1 MSRPESDIDESL
13 LHPLT
18 RERYPV
24 REMPRARSLIVR
36 MDITNK
42 CNLDCIQCTLASTRL
57 ALGEGAFDMSVELF
71 AKIARQIFPSSHLVA
86 LSCEAEPTMHSRFDE
101 ILRIVG
107 ETKGPAYLMTTN
119 ATTLTERR
127 VQALFDCDMAGLN
140 ISIDGATAATFERIR
155 QRGKFEG
162 VVRAIDRINRVKASR
177 GWGRD
182 DTPQL
187 QINYTLMRSTVR
199 ELPRMVELCREW
211 QVHRLTLQHVYV
223 VAQTGLQDES
233 LVHEPAL
240 SDRILRECQATC
252 DAYGIRTTFPM
263 LFAPDPDP
271 VPADEAPAG
280 RPGEADP
287 LVAEPSLSCY
297 APWRMLRIRW
307 NGTVHP
313 CDLWNSHPIGD
324 LRTST
329 FEEIWNSP
337 QYLRLRWDHARR
349 QPTHPSCVGCN
360 MITTDNL
367 EGRTKR
373 TPLVLTP
380 AAP

>member
-1 MSRPESDIDESL
+1 
-13 LHPLT
+13 
-18 RERYPV
+18 
-24 REMPRARSLIVR
+24 
-36 MDITNK
+36 
-42 CNLDCIQCTLASTRL
+42 
-57 ALGEGAFDMSVELF
+57 
-71 AKIARQIFPSSHLVA
+71 
-86 LSCEAEPTMHSRFDE
+86 
-101 ILRIVG
+101 
-107 ETKGPAYLMTTN
+107 MTTN

-313 CDLWNSHPIGD
+313 CDIAALMRATRGSLHLD
-324 LRTST
+324 RKQFLR
-329 FEEIWNSP
+329 
-337 QYLRLRWDHARR
+337 RDHARR